1 MLDSERTF
9 KIKVRLIRLLFKG
22 SWILTYFWHSSWHYF
37 GYIFR
42 KITQKY
48 SFNGQYSWRRRIISS
63 NWNLLKNYE
72 KYFLFHLNKLNTSF
86 ANQIL
91 HILFIFTKPNV
102 WYSWSLKILAIKRW
116 FPFNFAKILQ
126 DRHFVVG
133 GPKNFKLLADISFES
148 SLQNTVLPSLL
159 LFLCACY

>member
-1 MLDSERTF
+1 MPLCP
-9 KIKVRLIRLLFKG
+9 IKWWPLKFCC
-22 SWILTYFWHSSWHYF
+22 
-37 GYIFR
+37 
-42 KITQKY
+42 KITQKS
-48 SFNGQYSWRRRIISS
+48 SFNGQYSWRRRIISC
-63 NWNLLKNYE
+63 NWNPLKNHE
-72 KYFLFHLNKLNTSF
+72 KYFLFHLNKLNILL

-91 HILFIFTKPNV
+91 HILWIFIKPNV

-126 DRHFVVG
+126 GCHFVVG

>member
-1 MLDSERTF
+1 MPHKMVALN
-9 KIKVRLIRLLFKG
+9 V
-22 SWILTYFWHSSWHYF
+22 F
-37 GYIFR
+37 GE
-42 KITQKY
+42 ITQKS
-48 SFNGQYSWRRRIISS
+48 SFNIQYSYRLSLRSEIIRG
-63 NWNLLKNYE
+63 NWKSLKNHE
-72 KYFLFHLNKLNTSF
+72 KYFLFHLHKLNMLL

-91 HILFIFTKPNV
+91 HILCIFIKPNV

-116 FPFNFAKILQ
+116 FPFNFAKTLQ

-133 GPKNFKLLADISFES
+133 GPKSFKLLADICFEN

>member
-1 MLDSERTF
+1 MSHKMAAF
-9 KIKVRLIRLLFKG
+9 KF
-22 SWILTYFWHSSWHYF
+22 FCE
-37 GYIFR
+37 
-42 KITQKY
+42 ITQKF
-48 SFNGQYSWRRRIISS
+48 SFNGQYNWRRRIISS
-63 NWNLLKNYE
+63 NWNPLKNHE
-72 KYFLFHLNKLNTSF
+72 KYCLLHLNKLNILL
-86 ANQIL
+86 ANPIL
-91 HILFIFTKPNV
+91 HILCIFIKPNV

-126 DRHFVVG
+126 GRHFVVG

>member
-1 MLDSERTF
+1 MENT
-9 KIKVRLIRLLFKG
+9 KTTRLLFKG

-116 FPFNFAKILQ
+116 FCSISQKFYRAAILWWVNQKTSNFLQTFLLTEVFKILYCQ
-126 DRHFVVG
+126 VYCYFC
-133 GPKNFKLLADISFES
+133 LLAIK
-148 SLQNTVLPSLL
+148 LI
-159 LFLCACY
+159 